1 MSVLAKTNIL
11 IVDDSR
17 AICEAIRAILF
28 HLGVNSIEMEHD
40 GYSAVERV
48 KYGATQFDLII
59 LDLHMP
65 KMDGLQ
71 CLRNLERCQYKGA
84 IVLMSGLEPRVL
96 SSAIRASRQYNL
108 NLLGSISKPF
118 LEINFR
124 IMLQRLEGTQQF
136 SLKST
141 EGFLKRREVEDAI
154 ELNQLTPYYQ
164 PIVNIQSGE
173 IDYFEVLLRADVP
186 GKGIVPPNLIIPVAE
201 KFDLIQQ
208 LTFGTFKKALN
219 ELGPLFESNNGYKMS
234 INLSPKM
241 LENRALPDTVEAIV
255 EEAQIS
261 PESIVFE
268 ITETG
273 IINRTGLTYEV
284 LDRLIIKGF
293 KLAMDDFGTG
303 FSNVEQ
309 LTSMPFTHLKIDRCF
324 VHGISHDEISQV
336 IVKSLMEIAKVLK
349 MEVIAEGV
357 ESYQDFETVKEIGCA
372 HVQGYIIS
380 KPKPISEIN
389 RWISGWHGLMASK
402 VG

>member
-1 MSVLAKTNIL
+1 MSILAKTKVL

-17 AICEAIRAILF
+17 AICEAIRAILV
-28 HLGVNSIEMEHD
+28 HLGISTIEMEHD
-40 GYSAVERV
+40 GHAAIERV
-48 KYGATQFDLII
+48 KYSAAQFDLII

-65 KMDGLQ
+65 KMDGLE

-84 IVLMSGLEPRVL
+84 IVLMSGLEARVL
-96 SSAIRASRQYNL
+96 NSAVRASRQYNL

-118 LEINFR
+118 LEVNFR

-141 EGFLKRREVEDAI
+141 EGYLKRREVEDAI

-164 PIVNIQSGE
+164 PIVNIQSGD
-173 IDYFEVLLRADVP
+173 INYFEVLLRADVP

-208 LTFGTFKKALN
+208 LTFGTFQKALLQ
-219 ELGPLFESNNGYKMS
+219 LGPLLQGKNDYRMS
-234 INLSPKM
+234 INLSPQM
-241 LENRALPDTVEAIV
+241 LENRALPDTVEAMANDAEV
-255 EEAQIS
+255 P

-324 VHGISHDEISQV
+324 VHGISHDDISQV
-336 IVKSLMEIAKVLK
+336 IVKSLMDIATVLK

-357 ESYQDFETVKEIGCA
+357 ESYQDFEAVKAIGCA

-389 RWISGWHGLMASK
+389 RWITGWHGLMESK
-402 VG
+402 V